1 LLNQDLVLE
10 EASAAGEQAGSVG
23 LATDRAVRETGRL
36 SDALATLLQSNWAEL
51 EAGLRANGVS
61 GFYDDLSKT
70 LNPIYAD
77 LNKLV
82 SFIQERLGQL

>member
-1 LLNQDLVLE
+1 
-10 EASAAGEQAGSVG
+10 
-23 LATDRAVRETGRL
+23 VRETGRL